1 MTLTATMMTSVGH
14 RWLSFSPALSSMSLK
29 SIPRKVK
36 STLPRQFFSTQ
47 RSFYEAE
54 DTSSVS
60 SQQQRRQQLAIEWEQ
75 RCQLAVSYR
84 IAYLHDWHMNIFNH
98 ITLKVHGS
106 ENEPNGPYFF
116 LNNFGSGFDEVT
128 ASNLLKVDLNGN
140 IVKEDN
146 DGGRGDDEGAGG
158 LGQANEEQRVFQ
170 PGYVIHSAIHLARP
184 DVVSLAGRDLEWR
197 TDYAFF
203 FCFFSFSHTACLP
216 RRDVPITFLLCSMP
230 SGTVTILTPRLF
242 VKRKLAC

>member
-184 DVVSLAGRDLEWR
+184 DVVSLAGCDFE
-197 TDYAFF
+197 
-203 FCFFSFSHTACLP
+203 
-216 RRDVPITFLLCSMP
+216 
-230 SGTVTILTPRLF
+230 
-242 VKRKLAC
+242 